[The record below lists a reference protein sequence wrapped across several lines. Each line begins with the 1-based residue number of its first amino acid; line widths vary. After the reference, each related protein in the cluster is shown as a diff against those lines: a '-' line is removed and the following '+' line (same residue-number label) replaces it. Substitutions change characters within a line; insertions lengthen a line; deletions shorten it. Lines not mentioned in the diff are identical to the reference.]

1 METLTFTILIQA
13 DVKTVWH
20 KMLDDKSYRIWT
32 EAFHT
37 GSFYE
42 GSWKKGSF
50 IRFLGPDENGGLGGM
65 YSRIKENITNQYI
78 SIEHLGMVSNGVV
91 DTESEAVKKWTPS
104 FENYTFKEQ
113 GPGKTE
119 LIIEMQTIEE
129 YKSMFEDM
137 WPKALKALKD
147 LSEAG

>member
-1 METLTFTILIQA
+1 METLTFTILIHA

-113 GPGKTE
+113 GPVKTE